1 MELSFVGEDAHVK
14 VAATRVRQKGNAQV

>member
-14 VAATRVRQKGNAQV
+14 VAAMRARQKGNAQV